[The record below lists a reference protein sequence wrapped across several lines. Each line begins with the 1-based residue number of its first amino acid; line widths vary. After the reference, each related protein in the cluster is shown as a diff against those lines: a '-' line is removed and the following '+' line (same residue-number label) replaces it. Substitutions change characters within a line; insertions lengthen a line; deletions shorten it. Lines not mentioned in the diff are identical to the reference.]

1 MNYKC
6 RLASGGFHGVTAES
20 AIYPSSSQLS
30 FTSVNVYGDASFDS
44 TNGVLS
50 CLSHGFYEL
59 TLLLEADIGDTASV
73 TINRNGQALAA
84 AHAGNTVYVSTSM
97 TSVISECDPGDE
109 FTFECEFTA
118 WLGCGAAVG
127 TTFQAQLI
135 NTPGKYSTS

>member
-30 FTSVNVYGDASFDS
+30 FASVSVYGDASFDS
-44 TNGVLS
+44 NSGVFS

-109 FTFECEFTA
+109 FTLECA
-118 WLGCGAAVG
+118 GISVGCEAAAG
-127 TTFQAQLI
+127 TKFQAQLI
-135 NTPGKYSTS
+135 NTPGKLRPN